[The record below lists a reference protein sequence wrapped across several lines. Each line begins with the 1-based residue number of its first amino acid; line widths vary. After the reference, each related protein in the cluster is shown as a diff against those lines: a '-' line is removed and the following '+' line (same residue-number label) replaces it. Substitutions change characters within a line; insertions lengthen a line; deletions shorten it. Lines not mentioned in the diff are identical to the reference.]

1 MIMAKRNKKI
11 QDYNLGYSI
20 LKPYVDF
27 LIKCSYNKILHVGRE
42 NVPTDGA
49 IILAPNH
56 TNTLMDALVV
66 LASDNRRKVF
76 VARADIFR
84 APILAKIFAFFKIMP
99 IMRQRDGFRA
109 VKQNQEII
117 DKAVDVLK
125 DKVPFCIF
133 PEGTHQA
140 KYSLLPISKGI
151 FKIAFQAQEQIT
163 DMPLYIVPV
172 GIRYGD
178 FFRFRSSVRL
188 QFGEAI
194 NVGKYIAEHAE
205 QTQAEQMNGLK
216 QLLTERLESAIFYV
230 PNDENYNA
238 TIEICAALEA
248 YEVEQLNK
256 ANKGIHSLEQQLLA
270 NRSTLKRIEAL
281 KENDPDKAAKL
292 FELANEAY
300 RIRTAKGIDIAS
312 ASVKKPLLSR
322 MTRNIFSLLT
332 LPYTVPA
339 SILASPVVFL
349 SQFVCTKIKDPA
361 FANSIKYVVNL
372 VLWTLLVVVY
382 GALAFTFLPWQWAI
396 LATLLVAPAPFVAHE
411 LWKTFRLLV
420 SDMKLSKSEKLK
432 NIYSHIKGLLL

>member
-117 DKAVDVLK
+117 DKAVGVLK

-256 ANKGIHSLEQQLLA
+256 ANKGIHCLEQQLLA

-281 KENDPDKAAKL
+281 KENDSDKAAKL

-332 LPYTVPA
+332 MPYTVPA

>member
-1 MIMAKRNKKI
+1 MAKRNKKI
-11 QDYNLGYSI
+11 QDYNLGYTI

>member
-1 MIMAKRNKKI
+1 MAKRNKKI
-11 QDYNLGYSI
+11 QDYDLGYSI

-256 ANKGIHSLEQQLLA
+256 ANKGIHCLEQQLLA

-281 KENDPDKAAKL
+281 KENDSDKAAKL

-382 GALAFTFLPWQWAI
+382 GALAFTFLPWQLAI

>member
-1 MIMAKRNKKI
+1 MAKRNKKI
-11 QDYNLGYSI
+11 QDYNLGYTI

-256 ANKGIHSLEQQLLA
+256 ANKGIHCLEQQLLA

-292 FELANEAY
+292 FELANDAY

>member
-1 MIMAKRNKKI
+1 MAKRNKKI

-256 ANKGIHSLEQQLLA
+256 ANKGIHCLEQQLLA

>member
-1 MIMAKRNKKI
+1 MAKRNKKI

>member
-188 QFGEAI
+188 QFGEAV

-256 ANKGIHSLEQQLLA
+256 ANKGIHCLEQQLLA

-281 KENDPDKAAKL
+281 KENDSDKAAKL

-382 GALAFTFLPWQWAI
+382 GVLAFTFLPWQWAI

>member
-1 MIMAKRNKKI
+1 MAKRNKKI

-256 ANKGIHSLEQQLLA
+256 ANKGIHCLEQQLLA

-332 LPYTVPA
+332 LTPLPTNSLNTA
-339 SILASPVVFL
+339 STAP
-349 SQFVCTKIKDPA
+349 T
-361 FANSIKYVVNL
+361 
-372 VLWTLLVVVY
+372 TL
-382 GALAFTFLPWQWAI
+382 G
-396 LATLLVAPAPFVAHE
+396 
-411 LWKTFRLLV
+411 
-420 SDMKLSKSEKLK
+420 
-432 NIYSHIKGLLL
+432 

>member
-11 QDYNLGYSI
+11 QDYNLGYTI

-84 APILAKIFAFFKIMP
+84 VPILAKIFAFFKIMP

-205 QTQAEQMNGLK
+205 QTQAVQMNGLK

-256 ANKGIHSLEQQLLA
+256 ANKGIHCLEQQLLA

-420 SDMKLSKSEKLK
+420 SDIKLSKSEKLK

>member
-1 MIMAKRNKKI
+1 MAKRNKKI
-11 QDYNLGYSI
+11 QDYNLGYTI

-256 ANKGIHSLEQQLLA
+256 ANKGIHCLEQQLLA

-292 FELANEAY
+292 FELANDAY

-382 GALAFTFLPWQWAI
+382 GALAFIFLPWQWAI

-420 SDMKLSKSEKLK
+420 SDMKLSKSDKLK

>member
-1 MIMAKRNKKI
+1 MVKRNKKI

-256 ANKGIHSLEQQLLA
+256 ANKGIHCLEQQLLA

-332 LPYTVPA
+332 MPYTVPA

>member
-11 QDYNLGYSI
+11 QDYNLGYTI

-84 APILAKIFAFFKIMP
+84 VPILAKIFAFFKIMP

-256 ANKGIHSLEQQLLA
+256 ANKGIHCLEQQLLA

>member
-256 ANKGIHSLEQQLLA
+256 ANKGIHCLEQQLLA

-382 GALAFTFLPWQWAI
+382 GALAFIFLPWQWAI

>member
-1 MIMAKRNKKI
+1 MAKRNKKI
-11 QDYNLGYSI
+11 QDYNLGYTI

-42 NVPTDGA
+42 NVPADGA

-151 FKIAFQAQEQIT
+151 FKIAFQAHEELSDT
-163 DMPLYIVPV
+163 PLYIVPV

-256 ANKGIHSLEQQLLA
+256 ANKGIHCLEQQLLA

-382 GALAFTFLPWQWAI
+382 GALAFIFLPWQWAI

>member
-11 QDYNLGYSI
+11 QDYNLGYTI

>member
-1 MIMAKRNKKI
+1 MAKRNKKI
-11 QDYNLGYSI
+11 QDYNLGYTI

-256 ANKGIHSLEQQLLA
+256 ANKGIHCLEQQLLA

-292 FELANEAY
+292 FELANDAY

-382 GALAFTFLPWQWAI
+382 GALAFIFLPWQWAI

>member
-256 ANKGIHSLEQQLLA
+256 ANKGIHCLEQQLLA

-292 FELANEAY
+292 FELANDAY

-382 GALAFTFLPWQWAI
+382 GALAFIFLPWQWAI

>member
-1 MIMAKRNKKI
+1 MAKRNKKI

-188 QFGEAI
+188 QFGEAV

-256 ANKGIHSLEQQLLA
+256 ANKGIHCLEQQLLA

-281 KENDPDKAAKL
+281 KENDSDKAAKL

-382 GALAFTFLPWQWAI
+382 GVLAFTFLPWQWAI

>member
-256 ANKGIHSLEQQLLA
+256 ANKGIHCLEQQLLA

-281 KENDPDKAAKL
+281 KENDSDKAAKL

>member
-1 MIMAKRNKKI
+1 MAKRNKKI

-256 ANKGIHSLEQQLLA
+256 ANKGIHCLEQQLLA

-292 FELANEAY
+292 FELANDAY

>member
-11 QDYNLGYSI
+11 QDYDLGYSI

-256 ANKGIHSLEQQLLA
+256 ANKGIHCLEQQLLA

-382 GALAFTFLPWQWAI
+382 GALAFIFLPWQWAI

>member
-1 MIMAKRNKKI
+1 MAKRNKKI

-256 ANKGIHSLEQQLLA
+256 ANKGIHCLEQQLLA

-382 GALAFTFLPWQWAI
+382 GALAFIFLPWQWAI

>member
-1 MIMAKRNKKI
+1 MAKRNKKI
-11 QDYNLGYSI
+11 QDYNLGYTI

-84 APILAKIFAFFKIMP
+84 VPILAKIFAFFKIMP

-205 QTQAEQMNGLK
+205 QTQAVQMNGLK

-256 ANKGIHSLEQQLLA
+256 ANKGIHCLEQQLLA

-420 SDMKLSKSEKLK
+420 SDIKLSKSEKLK

>member
-1 MIMAKRNKKI
+1 MAKRNKKI
-11 QDYNLGYSI
+11 QDYNLGYTI

-66 LASDNRRKVF
+66 LSSDKSRKVF

-84 APILAKIFAFFKIMP
+84 IPILQKIFTFLKIMP
-99 IMRQRDGFRA
+99 IMRMRDGFRA

-125 DKVPFCIF
+125 DRVPFCIF

-140 KYSLLPISKGI
+140 KYSMLPISKGI
-151 FKIAFQAQEQIT
+151 FKIAFQAHEELSDT
-163 DMPLYIVPV
+163 PLYIVPV

-188 QFGEAI
+188 EFGEAI
-194 NVGKYIAEHAE
+194 NVGEYIAEHAE
-205 QTQAEQMNGLK
+205 QTQSEQMNGMKDMLA
-216 QLLTERLESAIFYV
+216 ERLQSAIFYV

-256 ANKGIHSLEQQLLA
+256 ANKGIHCLEQQLLV

-281 KENDPDKAAKL
+281 KENDSDKAAKL

-322 MTRNIFSLLT
+322 LIRNIFSLLT

-382 GALAFTFLPWQWAI
+382 GALAFIFLPWQWAI

>member
-1 MIMAKRNKKI
+1 MAKRNKKI

-84 APILAKIFAFFKIMP
+84 VPILAKIFAFFKIMP

-256 ANKGIHSLEQQLLA
+256 ANKGIHCLEQQLLA

-420 SDMKLSKSEKLK
+420 SDIKLSKSEKLK

>member
-1 MIMAKRNKKI
+1 MAKRNKKI
-11 QDYNLGYSI
+11 QDYNLGYTI

-256 ANKGIHSLEQQLLA
+256 ANKGIHCLEQQLLA

-292 FELANEAY
+292 FELANDAY

-382 GALAFTFLPWQWAI
+382 GALAFICLPWQWAI

>member
-1 MIMAKRNKKI
+1 MAKRNKKI

-205 QTQAEQMNGLK
+205 QTQAVQMNGLK

-256 ANKGIHSLEQQLLA
+256 ANKGIHCLEQQLLA

>member
-1 MIMAKRNKKI
+1 MAKRNKKI

-256 ANKGIHSLEQQLLA
+256 ANKGIHCLEQQLLA

-382 GALAFTFLPWQWAI
+382 GALAFTFLPWQWAL

>member
-256 ANKGIHSLEQQLLA
+256 ANKGIHCLEQQLLA